1 MPHSFPK
8 PGYIQSNDLRM
19 AVYQAGDGPP
29 VVLLH
34 GFPELAFS
42 WRHQLPAFATAG
54 YRAIAPDLRGYGAT
68 EKPVAV
74 EAYRMD
80 RLLHDVTGLLDAF
93 DIRQAVFVGHDWGAL
108 LAWQLALVHPDRV
121 HGVVCLNIPFLPRG
135 AREPVSL
142 MRERLGNDF
151 YIVNF
156 QDSHE
161 ADKRFAS
168 DPRRFINNMMRRGQI
183 SRSQFNQLPPERRV
197 ISLLATMARDDPGGE
212 PLLDTTELDYYAD
225 AFAAGGFTGPIN
237 WYRNWSDNWRNSEGI
252 EQEVRVPSL
261 FIGATDDVV
270 VSEQQIEAMR
280 PHVPDLEVHMI
291 DGCGHWTQQEQPDI
305 TNRLILDWLS
315 RRFPDGVR

>member
-1 MPHSFPK
+1 MPHSFPA
-8 PGYIQSNDLRM
+8 PDYIQSNDLRM
-19 AVYQAGDGPP
+19 AVYQAGNGPP

-42 WRHQLPAFATAG
+42 WRHQLPALAGAG
-54 YRAIAPDLRGYGAT
+54 YRAIAPDLRGYGASD
-68 EKPVAV
+68 KPAAV
-74 EAYRMD
+74 SDYRMD
-80 RLLHDVTGLLDAF
+80 RLLRDVTGLLDAF
-93 DIRQAVFVGHDWGAL
+93 DINEAVFVGHDWGAL

-121 HGVVCLNIPFLPRG
+121 QGVICLNIPFLPRG

-156 QDSHE
+156 QDSDE

-183 SRSQFNQLPPERRV
+183 SRSQFNQLPPGRRV
-197 ISLLATMARDDPGGE
+197 ISLLATMTRDDPGGE
-212 PLLDTTELDYYAD
+212 PLLDSTELDYYAD
-225 AFAAGGFTGPIN
+225 AFSAGGFTGPIN
-237 WYRNWSDNWRNSEGI
+237 WYRNWSDNWRDSEGI
-252 EQEVRVPSL
+252 EQEVRVPGL

-291 DGCGHWTQQEQPDI
+291 DGCGHWTQQEQPET
-305 TNRLILDWLS
+305 TNRLIVDWLS
-315 RRFPDGVR
+315 RRFPPPY

>member
-1 MPHSFPK
+1 
-8 PGYIQSNDLRM
+8 M
-19 AVYQAGDGPP
+19 AVYQAGKGPP

-42 WRHQLPAFATAG
+42 WRHQLPALSAAG
-54 YRAIAPDLRGYGAT
+54 YWAIAPDLRGYGAT
-68 EKPVAV
+68 DKPSAV
-74 EAYRMD
+74 GDYRMD
-80 RLLHDVTGLLDAF
+80 RLLGDITGLLDAF
-93 DIRQAVFVGHDWGAL
+93 GISQAVFVGHDWGAL

-121 HGVVCLNIPFLPRG
+121 HGVICLNIPFLPRG

-156 QDSHE
+156 QDSDE
-161 ADKRFAS
+161 ADKCFAS
-168 DPRRFINNMMRRGQI
+168 DPRRFINNMMRRGQVT
-183 SRSQFNQLPPERRV
+183 RSQFNHLPPERRV

-212 PLLDTTELDYYAD
+212 PLLDSTELDYYAD

-237 WYRNWSDNWRNSEGI
+237 WYRNWSDNWRDSAGI

-291 DGCGHWTQQEQPDI
+291 DGCGHWTQQEQPDT
-305 TNRLILDWLS
+305 TNRLMLAWLS
-315 RRFPDGVR
+315 RIHR